1 MATYNL
7 VSDGTLTLWDRVFND
22 FADDDISAITF
33 PNDLVTV
40 KTGKNGNTIYSK
52 NEPGRNATAAIRLIR
67 GSADDQFI
75 QNILSQSKADFA
87 MTRLASGEFAMRLSD
102 GQDPVPNVIR
112 DVYTL
117 KGGVVTRPVDG
128 KENVSGDTSQGVSV
142 YNITF
147 ADADRSIQ

>member
-1 MATYNL
+1 VATYNL
-7 VSDGTLTLWDRVFND
+7 VSDGTLTLYDRVFND

-52 NEPGRNATAAIRLIR
+52 NEPGRNAMAVLRLIR
-67 GSADDQFI
+67 GSSDDQFV
-75 QNILSQSKADFA
+75 QNKLSQMKSDFVSTQLAD
-87 MTRLASGEFAMRLSD
+87 GEFAMRLGD
-102 GQDPVPNVIR
+102 GAGNVIR

-117 KGGVVTRPVDG
+117 KGGIITRPVDG
-128 KENVSGDTSQGVSV
+128 KENVSGDTVQGVSI
-142 YNITF
+142 YNVMF

>member
-52 NEPGRNATAAIRLIR
+52 NEPGRNAQAVLRLIR
-67 GSADDQFI
+67 GSSDDQFV
-75 QNILSQSKADFA
+75 QNRLSEMKRDFVS
-87 MTRLASGEFAMRLSD
+87 TQLASGEFAMRLGD
-102 GQDPVPNVIR
+102 GDGNTIR

-147 ADADRSIQ
+147 ADTDRSIQ

>member
-52 NEPGRNATAAIRLIR
+52 NEPGRNATCVLRLIR
-67 GSADDQFI
+67 GSSDDQFV
-75 QNILSQSKADFA
+75 QNRLSEMKRDFVSTQLAD
-87 MTRLASGEFAMRLSD
+87 GEFAMRLGD
-102 GQDPVPNVIR
+102 GDGNVIR

-128 KENVSGDTSQGVSV
+128 KENVSGDTTQGVSV

-147 ADADRSIQ
+147 ADAERSIQ

>member
-22 FADDDISAITF
+22 FADDDVSNITF

-40 KTGKNGNTIYSK
+40 KTGKNKNTIFSK
-52 NEPGRNATAAIRLIR
+52 NEPGANATAVIRLIR
-67 GSADDQFI
+67 GSADDQFV
-75 QNILSQSKADFA
+75 QNRLTEMKRDFVS
-87 MTRLASGEFAMRLSD
+87 TELAFGEFAMRLGD
-102 GQDPVPNVIR
+102 GSGNVIR

-117 KGGVVTRPVDG
+117 KAGVVVRQVDG
-128 KENVSGDTSQGVSV
+128 KENVSGDTTQGVSI

-147 ADADRSIQ
+147 ADVDRSIQ

>member
-52 NEPGRNATAAIRLIR
+52 NEPGRNATCVLRLIR
-67 GSADDQFI
+67 GSSDDQFV
-75 QNILSQSKADFA
+75 QNRLSEMKRDFVS
-87 MTRLASGEFAMRLSD
+87 TVLASGQLALRIGD
-102 GQDPVPNVIR
+102 GEANIVTDVIL
-112 DVYTL
+112 L
-117 KGGVVTRPVDG
+117 KGGVVTRPVDT

-147 ADADRSIQ
+147 AEADRGIR

>member
-1 MATYNL
+1 
-7 VSDGTLTLWDRVFND
+7 VFND

-52 NEPGRNATAAIRLIR
+52 KEPGRNAMAVLRLIR
-67 GSADDQFI
+67 GSSDDQFV
-75 QNILSQSKADFA
+75 QNKLSQMKSDFVSTQLAD
-87 MTRLASGEFAMRLSD
+87 GEFAMRLGD
-102 GQDPVPNVIR
+102 GAGNVIR

-117 KGGVVTRPVDG
+117 KGGIITRPVDG
-128 KENVSGDTSQGVSV
+128 KENVSGDTVQGVSI
-142 YNITF
+142 YNVMF

>member
-52 NEPGRNATAAIRLIR
+52 NEPGRNATCVLRLIR
-67 GSADDQFI
+67 GSSDDQFV
-75 QNILSQSKADFA
+75 QNRLSEMKRDFVATQLAD
-87 MTRLASGEFAMRLSD
+87 GEFAMRLGD
-102 GQDPVPNVIR
+102 GDGNVIR

>member
-52 NEPGRNATAAIRLIR
+52 NEPGRNATCVLRLIR
-67 GSADDQFI
+67 GSSDDQFV
-75 QNILSQSKADFA
+75 QNRLSEMKRDFVSTQLAD
-87 MTRLASGEFAMRLSD
+87 GEFAMRLGD
-102 GQDPVPNVIR
+102 GDGNVIR

-128 KENVSGDTSQGVSV
+128 KENVSGDTTQGVSV

>member
-7 VSDGTLTLWDRVFND
+7 VSDGTLTLFDRVFND

-52 NEPGRNATAAIRLIR
+52 NEPGRNSTAVMRLIR
-67 GSADDQFI
+67 GSSDDQFM
-75 QNILSQSKADFA
+75 QTKLSQMKQDFVS
-87 MTRLASGEFAMRLSD
+87 TELAFGEFAMRLGD
-102 GQDPVPNVIR
+102 GQGNIVR

-117 KGGVVTRPVDG
+117 KGGVITRPVDG
-128 KENVSGDTSQGVSV
+128 KENVSGDTVQGVSI

-147 ADADRSIQ
+147 ADTDRSIQ

>member
-7 VSDGTLTLWDRVFND
+7 VSDGTLTLYDRVFND

-52 NEPGRNATAAIRLIR
+52 NEPGRNSSAVIRLIR
-67 GSADDQFI
+67 GSADDQFL
-75 QNILSQSKADFA
+75 QTKLAQSKQDFVS
-87 MTRLASGEFAMRLSD
+87 TELAFGEFAMRLGD
-102 GQDPVPNVIR
+102 GQGNIVR

-117 KGGVVTRPVDG
+117 KGGVITRPVDG
-128 KENVSGDTSQGVSV
+128 KENVSGDTVQGVSI
-142 YNITF
+142 YNVMF
-147 ADADRSIQ
+147 ADTDRSIQ

>member
-40 KTGKNGNTIYSK
+40 KTGKNGNTIFSK
-52 NEPGRNATAAIRLIR
+52 NEPGRNSTAVIRLIR
-67 GSADDQFI
+67 GSSDDQFI
-75 QNILSQSKADFA
+75 QSRLTEMKRDFVS
-87 MTRLASGEFAMRLSD
+87 TVLASGELALRIGD
-102 GQDPVPNVIR
+102 GSGNTIR
-112 DVYTL
+112 DVITL
-117 KGGVVTRPVDG
+117 KGGVVTRPVDT

-147 ADADRSIQ
+147 SDADRSIQ

>member
-1 MATYNL
+1 MPTYNL
-7 VSDGTLTLWDRVFND
+7 VSDGTLTLYDRVFND

-52 NEPGRNATAAIRLIR
+52 NEPGRNATAVLRLIR
-67 GSADDQFI
+67 GSSDDQFM
-75 QNILSQSKADFA
+75 QTKLSLMKQDFVA
-87 MTRLASGEFAMRLSD
+87 TELAFGEFAMRLGD
-102 GQDPVPNVIR
+102 GSGNIAR

-117 KGGVVTRPVDG
+117 KGGVITRPVDG
-128 KENVSGDTSQGVSV
+128 KENVSGDTAQGVSV
-142 YNITF
+142 YNLVF